1 MVTCD
6 RLEAGAGESCA
17 LRSWPRPSGHAGSR
31 PSRRPVVFFLPV
43 GLQGKSNWSWVGAV
57 GLWVQDRARRKAREE
72 QGVVGCHT
80 LAMLQI
86 GCRGPGWTPGASV
99 QAETWAAGP
108 GGCWGRGRRWLDRAC
123 AFEGPCQCAR
133 CVGRREEGLGQLQGS
148 GLGSRSEGAM
158 DKELGGGRRWAWGG
172 GAWVWTDPSPGWVT

>member
-1 MVTCD
+1 MAAAGEPRALGGRFGHLARRILWDEPMVTCD

-108 GGCWGRGRRWLDRAC
+108 GGCWGRGPEVAGPGMRVRRAM
-123 AFEGPCQCAR
+123 PMCQVCGET
-133 CVGRREEGLGQLQGS
+133 GRGSGTAPGLWLGQ
-148 GLGSRSEGAM
+148 
-158 DKELGGGRRWAWGG
+158 
-172 GAWVWTDPSPGWVT
+172 